1 MLLLQWRMR
10 RSITG
15 IDHAVALVRELDGAR
30 ARFERLGFTV
40 APRGVHPPELGTGNH
55 TVMLEREYLE
65 LMGVLAPTAANA
77 RYRSA
82 LAQREGL
89 AALALQTTSADAV
102 VAEMTA
108 AGVALEA
115 PVDFARP
122 VVLSDGIRTQ
132 AAFRTAH
139 FAEGTAPGFHV
150 FCCEHRTRHVTWR
163 PELLDHANG
172 AVALEHVL
180 AASDDPQSDAAA
192 CARLFAS
199 TPSEASD
206 GAVVVDTGNAT
217 IRFHSQRSLA
227 ARFRGVDLAGAATAG
242 LVGLSLRTTSL
253 AKAERAI
260 AGGGVRATETADGIA
275 IAPGDA
281 CGVLLV
287 FAGP

>member
-1 MLLLQWRMR
+1 MH

-15 IDHAVALVRELDGAR
+15 ADHAVALVRDLDAAR
-30 ARFERLGFTV
+30 VRYERLGFTV

-82 LAQREGL
+82 LARREGL

-102 VAEMTA
+102 VAEMAA
-108 AGVALEA
+108 AGIAIDA

-122 VVLSDGIRTQ
+122 VVLSDGMRTQ

-139 FAEGTAPGFHV
+139 FADGTAPGFHV

-163 PELLDHANG
+163 PELLSHANG

-180 AASDDPQSDAAA
+180 AVSDDPRAAA
-192 CARLFAS
+192 ATCARLFAAS
-199 TPSEASD
+199 PSEGDD

-217 IRFHSQRSLA
+217 IRFHSPRSLA
-227 ARFRGVDLAGAATAG
+227 ARFDGVDLGGATAVG
-242 LVGLSLRTTSL
+242 LVGLSLRTTSAADARAAL
-253 AKAERAI
+253 A
-260 AGGGVRATETADGIA
+260 AGDVHATETADGIA
-275 IAPGDA
+275 VAPGDA

-287 FAGP
+287 FSGP

>member
-1 MLLLQWRMR
+1 MR
-10 RSITG
+10 RSISG
-15 IDHAVALVRELDGAR
+15 VDHAVALVRDLDAAR

-40 APRGVHPPELGTGNH
+40 APRGRHPPELGTGNH

-65 LMGVLAPTAANA
+65 LMGVLAPTEANA
-77 RYRSA
+77 RYRNA
-82 LAQREGL
+82 LERREGL

-102 VAEMTA
+102 VAEMAA
-108 AGVALEA
+108 AGVVLEE

-122 VVLSDGIRTQ
+122 VVLSDGTRTQ

-139 FAEGTAPGFHV
+139 FPPAAVPGFHV

-163 PELLDHANG
+163 PELLGHANG

-180 AASDDPQSDAAA
+180 AVSDDPRGDATQ

-199 TPSEASD
+199 EVERGAD
-206 GAVVVDTGNAT
+206 GANVVDTGNAT

-227 ARFRGVDLAGAATAG
+227 ERFAGVDLVAAPAAG
-242 LVGLSLRTTSL
+242 LVGLALATTSL
-253 AKAERAI
+253 AKVSSALA
-260 AGGGVRATETADGIA
+260 AGGVRSSRIAEGIA
-275 IAPGDA
+275 IPPGEA

-287 FAGP
+287 FAER

>member
-1 MLLLQWRMR
+1 MR
-10 RSITG
+10 RSISG
-15 IDHAVALVRELDGAR
+15 IDHAVALVRDLEAAR

-82 LAQREGL
+82 LAAREGL
-89 AALALQTTSADAV
+89 AALALQTASADAV

-108 AGVALEA
+108 AGFAVEA
-115 PVDFARP
+115 PVEFARP
-122 VVLSDGIRTQ
+122 VVLSDGMRTQ

-139 FAEGTAPGFHV
+139 FADGAAPGFHV

-172 AVALEHVL
+172 AVALDHVL
-180 AASDDPQSDAAA
+180 AMSEDPRTDAAA
-192 CARLFAS
+192 CARFFAGAA
-199 TPSEASD
+199 TEASD
-206 GAVVVDTGNAT
+206 GAVVVETGNAT

-227 ARFRGVDLAGAATAG
+227 ARFPGVELAAAATAG

-253 AKAERAI
+253 ANARRAL
-260 AGGGVRATETADGIA
+260 AAGGVRATPTADGIA
-275 IAPGDA
+275 VAPGDA

-287 FAGP
+287 FAEG

>member
-1 MLLLQWRMR
+1 MR
-10 RSITG
+10 RSISG
-15 IDHAVALVRELDGAR
+15 VDHAVALVRDLDAAR
-30 ARFERLGFTV
+30 VRYERLGFTV

-77 RYRSA
+77 RYRNV

-102 VAEMTA
+102 VAEMAA
-108 AGVALEA
+108 AGFALEA

-122 VVLSDGIRTQ
+122 VVLSDGMRTQ

-139 FAEGTAPGFHV
+139 LASGAAPGFHV

-163 PELLDHANG
+163 PELLGHANG

-180 AASDDPQSDAAA
+180 ATSDDPRAAA
-192 CARLFAS
+192 ETCARLFAS
-199 TPSEASD
+199 TPSEGDD
-206 GAVVVDTGNAT
+206 GAVVVDIGNAT
-217 IRFHSQRSLA
+217 IRFHSPRSLA
-227 ARFRGVDLAGAATAG
+227 ARFDGVDLGGAAAAG
-242 LVGLSLRTTSL
+242 LVGLTLRTTSL
-253 AKAERAI
+253 AKARAALA
-260 AGGGVRATETADGIA
+260 AGGLRATETGDGIA
-275 IAPGDA
+275 VAPGDT